1 MKIAV
6 SSLSLTRK
14 CLLLLNPLHPLTDLL
29 SPKPMSASTMIN
41 HLIDLL
47 SALSDDIY
55 CLGKLG
61 IVNKRL
67 GSRADEWSKW
77 VQTMIVV

>member
-1 MKIAV
+1 
-6 SSLSLTRK
+6 
-14 CLLLLNPLHPLTDLL
+14 
-29 SPKPMSASTMIN
+29 MSASTMIN

>member
-14 CLLLLNPLHPLTDLL
+14 CLLLLGPLHPLTDLL
-29 SPKPMSASTMIN
+29 SPAPMSASTMLN

-47 SALSDDIY
+47 SAVSDDIY

-61 IVNKRL
+61 IASRRIA
-67 GSRADEWSKW
+67 SRADEWAK
-77 VQTMIVV
+77 